1 VRPISSSH
9 ASKSS
14 WVHKMTQAR
23 RRQERRLRPCEGG
36 GHGADCSDSPRRCEW
51 RPAPCVCATKG
62 KRGGLRRLRGHGT
75 LQSVEAIFLGGCVS
89 RLACVRALVNPMA
102 SDMLKKILLLKVV
115 RDDCDD
121 QIACSHL
128 RVRAVRL
135 CAVSEQRA
143 EWSEPI
149 KCVQF
154 NQGNP
159 LKTKKCRQKQHRTR
173 VARMRAHARKIDRSV
188 AVVSPSCRRS
198 SPASKAYSHCP
209 CCGLSVRLAEDP
221 ACRSHSSW

>member
-1 VRPISSSH
+1 
-9 ASKSS
+9 
-14 WVHKMTQAR
+14 M
-23 RRQERRLRPCEGG
+23 RPCEGG

-51 RPAPCVCATKG
+51 RPAPCVCVTKG
-62 KRGGLRRLRGHGT
+62 KRGGLRRSRGHGT
-75 LQSVEAIFLGGCVS
+75 LQSVETIFLGGCVS

-159 LKTKKCRQKQHRTR
+159 LKTKDVDRSNTAPELPGC
-173 VARMRAHARKIDRSV
+173 ARMPARSIAAWRWCRHRAGGPARPARRTATAP
-188 AVVSPSCRRS
+188 AV
-198 SPASKAYSHCP
+198 
-209 CCGLSVRLAEDP
+209 G
-221 ACRSHSSW
+221 